1 MGNTFAD
8 FHLRCYWAICVP
20 FVIFCGCQTASTTMQ
35 PKKVNSFYLLYK
47 SDTIHFTFTIDSSL
61 KETPD
66 AIQWGYL
73 KSFEFKS
80 PDTELFFGF
89 HKNEGESIS
98 KFPDSLL
105 VNDLK
110 DRLTDTPKQGKLSNI
125 HKIANNRIYGFWGEF
140 EEKDQRVAKFE
151 GEAVSI
157 RVPFFIE
164 IIVNQKK
171 AGQPLPDILEDVL
184 ETLQIQVSS
193 Q

>member
-80 PDTELFFGF
+80 QDTELFFGF
-89 HKNEGESIS
+89 NENKGEGLSRT
-98 KFPDSLL
+98 PDSLL
-105 VNDLK
+105 VEYLK
-110 DRLTDTPKQGKLSNI
+110 SKLHDAAI
-125 HKIANNRIYGFWGEF
+125 KGEITRIDKIANKSIYGFSGGAEEENLSVRMFIGE
-140 EEKDQRVAKFE
+140 VIPAHL
-151 GEAVSI
+151 
-157 RVPFFIE
+157 
-164 IIVNQKK
+164 IINMQVNQKK
-171 AGQPLPDILEDVL
+171 TGLPLPDILEDVL